1 MKTLKEEVKFGC
13 SADELWAILS
23 DVGRCDW
30 VPTIDEITLEDDLR
44 HFQMTGMGQITEK
57 ILKQDHASMILQ
69 YSAIQTPAPIEHHLA
84 TMQVAPLNDR
94 ECTLSWTTEIS
105 PDIFADGIHQGMIV
119 SIEGL
124 KKICQDIIN
133 E

>member
-1 MKTLKEEVKFGC
+1 MKTLKEEAKLGS
-13 SADELWAILS
+13 SADELWVILS

-30 VPTIDEITLEDDLR
+30 VPTIDEIILEGDLR

-94 ECTLSWTTEIS
+94 ECMLSWTTEIS
-105 PDIFADGIHQGMIV
+105 PDIFADGIHQGMLV
-119 SIEGL
+119 SIEGI
-124 KKICQDIIN
+124 KKVI
-133 E
+133 